1 MNGRPTKRAIWI
13 RLSVIALATAAIAAP
28 IASASDDLVLR
39 RDGGPVDRA
48 VADPGTGRGGD
59 GVVLRRDGSAAEPFV
74 SGHGTPVLVGRD
86 PSGLGAAE
94 LVTGIGALVIVL
106 GIGATAALTGRRP
119 RTVRP

>member
-13 RLSVIALATAAIAAP
+13 RLCVIALAASAIAAP
-28 IASASDDLVLR
+28 IASASGDLVLR

-48 VADPGTGRGGD
+48 VADPGAGRGVD
-59 GVVLRRDGSAAEPFV
+59 GVLLRRDGSAAQPFV
-74 SGHGTPVLVGRD
+74 ADHGTPALATGD

-94 LVTGIGALVIVL
+94 LITGIGALVIVL